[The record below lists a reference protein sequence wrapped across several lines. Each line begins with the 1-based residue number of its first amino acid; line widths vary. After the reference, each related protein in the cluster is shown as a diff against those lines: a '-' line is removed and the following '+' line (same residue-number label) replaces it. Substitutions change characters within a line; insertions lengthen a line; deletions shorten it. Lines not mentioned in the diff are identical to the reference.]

1 MVGLED
7 VQCAR
12 LAAAGYR
19 VDENQRVPLLEQ
31 VVGKVHAPDTVVED
45 ADIRIV
51 LWKIGIADHFGS
63 ESVVSQEDV
72 ADSGHQDARCHRAA
86 RSGYMRRSLR

>member
-7 VQCAR
+7 VQRAR
-12 LAAAGYR
+12 AAAAGYR

-31 VVGKVHAPDTVVED
+31 VVGQVHAPDAVVDD
-45 ADIRIV
+45 ADARIV
-51 LWKIGIADHFGS
+51 LRELGIADHFGS
-63 ESVVSQEDV
+63 EAVVSQEDV

-86 RSGYMRRSLR
+86 RCGYMRRSLR